1 VLVLAVLFGFL
12 AFVNYIGVRSGT
24 VLSNLFTV
32 VKLLTLFGFI
42 AAGVAFL
49 VVRNHALIISA
60 PRGPTTNW
68 LHSIL
73 LLIFAYGGYET
84 ALFPGGEATD
94 PRRDYPF
101 ALFVA
106 LIACTIVYT
115 MAQWLV
121 ISIVPMAQMTNRPI
135 ASAVEMIMGPTG
147 AAVVSVA
154 ILFST
159 YGFLSANI
167 LGFPRILFALAEQG
181 DVPSVMAKVHPR
193 FRTPH
198 IAIVALS
205 ACALAVSLAGSF
217 QWNITISA
225 IARLIYYGSVCA
237 ALPVFRHKQ
246 NAPAALFRLPLG
258 NLFAVIALCISAML
272 FPKLDKAS
280 LVVMGVVALCIVA
293 NIVWA
298 KFIHERRAIS
308 Q

>member
-1 VLVLAVLFGFL
+1 FGFL

-237 ALPVFRHKQ
+237 ALPVFRRKQ
-246 NAPAALFRLPLG
+246 NAPPALFRLPLG

-293 NIVWA
+293 NMVWA
-298 KFIHERRAIS
+298 KFIHERSAIS
-308 Q
+308 